1 MKIVTRNSEEK
12 LDFLTYTKKR
22 RKKITLPFCVLCL
35 LLLLVLLI
43 LTTFSF
49 YEYCS
54 STQLLGDTYLS
65 QYILFIIHD
74 FVKGFVKDKIF
85 GQ

>member
-12 LDFLTYTKKR
+12 LDFLTYTKKNGE
-22 RKKITLPFCVLCL
+22 KITLPFCVLC

-54 STQLLGDTYLS
+54 SIQLLGDTYLS